1 MKKVALVDADYDGKI
16 EGIIKILKSDETFKD
31 YNYQGSA
38 IRSIIRVLA
47 LVSSDASLQA
57 NLLFNERFAHT
68 AEIRKNVVA
77 ASQNMGYR
85 PRSRT
90 AAKLK
95 GDVRANLETEVTQP
109 ILRKTTVFVG
119 IKDGQTVNFS
129 PKQDYIGSYVGGT
142 ATFSDVE
149 LLQGAWKSFS
159 YELGEFTNVFSVT
172 LADSELIDSNTLKV
186 FVEENGELT
195 EYEIFRNVLQLGKE
209 SKLFYLDYNSE
220 GQLVVELGDGNFSYK
235 PSGGTVYIQ
244 FMHTLG
250 SEGNGIQ
257 KVTPIGVIENSADIT
272 FEPVGYSLGGASE
285 ESVESI
291 RKSSRGAFGS
301 GGLAVVANQYVPIC
315 KNVFPSYEFS
325 VWGGEKNNPPKNGYV
340 MVCGVNTLGRDL
352 TENEIE
358 VLFEHLK
365 TVNVGSITPRH
376 VPVTSTS
383 IKMNVVVYWVPSVTS
398 LDSSGVSTKI
408 ASDLTNYFYE
418 NLIGF
423 NKLLDPFDFLEAAK
437 LNTFFS
443 SGYITLDI
451 TKNIK
456 LTIGDNTIFT
466 KKPIKPK
473 TVNIK
478 GVSLG
483 VQPVE
488 ITDDGQGNILI
499 NSEVSGSVDYEKG
512 VVILGLGESFKI
524 GATSVSFSID
534 GVEQSYTTEG
544 NETLILEGVYVTPMR
559 R

>member
-90 AAKLK
+90 AAKLI
-95 GDVRANLETEVTQP
+95 GEVRANLESEVVQP
-109 ILRKTTVFVG
+109 ILRKTMVFVG

-129 PKQDYIGSYVGGT
+129 PKQDYIGSYDGGT

-149 LLQGAWKSFS
+149 LLQGTWKSFS
-159 YELGEFTNVFSVT
+159 YELSEFTNVFSVT
-172 LADSELIDSNTLKV
+172 LAESDLIDSNTLKV
-186 FVEENGELT
+186 FVEENGEFT

-220 GQLVVELGDGNFSYK
+220 GDLVVELGDGNFSYK

-244 FMHTLG
+244 CMHTLG
-250 SEGNGIQ
+250 YEGNGIQ
-257 KVTPIGVIENSADIT
+257 KVTPIGVIESSADIT

-285 ESVESI
+285 ESIDSI

-301 GGLAVVANQYVPIC
+301 GGLAVVANQYIPIC

-340 MVCGVNTLGRDL
+340 MVCGVNTLGQDL
-352 TENEIE
+352 TENEVD

-376 VPVTSTS
+376 VPVTTTS

-408 ASDLTNYFYE
+408 SSDLSTYFYE
-418 NLIGF
+418 NMIGF
-423 NKLLDPFDFLEAAK
+423 NKVLDPYNFLEAAK
-437 LNTFFS
+437 TNNFFS
-443 SGYITLDI
+443 SGYITLDL
-451 TKNIK
+451 TKSVK
-456 LTIGDNTIFT
+456 LISGNNTIFT

-473 TVNIK
+473 TVEIK

-483 VQPVE
+483 VQPLE
-488 ITDDGQGNILI
+488 IKDDGLGNIFV
-499 NSEVSGSVDYEKG
+499 NSQVSGSVDYAQG
-512 VVILGLGESFKI
+512 IIVLSLGELAKVA
-524 GATSVSFSID
+524 GTSVSFSID

-544 NETLILEGVYVTPMR
+544 NETLVLGGVYVTPMR